1 MQLSPEPS
9 GSNHLRPDPVLA
21 GSLQNPG
28 NDCLTLI
35 SRIKKLFSRDDDT
48 AYHLYG
54 AVVAQARQS
63 AFYTDF
69 GVPDTLDGRFD
80 MIILHA
86 FLVFRRLE
94 ETGEEGHDLAQ
105 RAFDVLF
112 RDMDQSLRELGVGD
126 LSVPK
131 KIKTMAKAFYG
142 RVAAY
147 SAALDDPDNIVLAS
161 VLERNIYP
169 ETDFE
174 ADQPRKLADYVRVCA
189 ERLGALTFEDLRS
202 AKFDFPDLPDQVT

>member
-1 MQLSPEPS
+1 MFKS
-9 GSNHLRPDPVLA
+9 
-21 GSLQNPG
+21 
-28 NDCLTLI
+28 
-35 SRIKKLFSRDDDT
+35 DDDT

-54 AVVAQARQS
+54 TVVAQARQT

-69 GVPDTLDGRFD
+69 DVPDTLDGRFD

-94 ETGEEGHDLAQ
+94 ETGEAGHQLAQ
-105 RAFDVLF
+105 QSFDVLF
-112 RDMDQSLRELGVGD
+112 RDMDQSLREMGVGD

-147 SAALDDPDNIVLAS
+147 SAALEQETPDA
-161 VLERNIYP
+161 LEKALQRNIYP
-169 ETDFE
+169 DVESSE
-174 ADQPRKLADYVRVCA
+174 AASRRLADYVRATLKQLQSQSLEELQSGEVYFP
-189 ERLGALTFEDLRS
+189 ALSEYRNKTHG
-202 AKFDFPDLPDQVT
+202 